1 MNYIK
6 KILLVIVIVG
16 LVVAAFFANFVY
28 KAMLKPNTAFNNEAA
43 YIFVPTN
50 AKYTEVRE
58 QLEPLLEDIESFD
71 DLAEQKKYTTN
82 IKAGRFEIKKG
93 MTNNDIINSIRSKN
107 LPIKV
112 SFNNQSTLEKLA
124 GRISKE
130 IEADSISLLNAMTD
144 KAFLEE
150 NKFNEATA
158 LGMYLPNSYEFFWNS
173 SAETFRNRMLKE
185 YKRFWTDARIK
196 KAHDIGLSQN
206 QVIALASIVYEESKQ
221 ASEQPRIAGVY
232 INRLRVGIPL
242 QADPTLKFAAYK
254 LPKYKNTVIK
264 RVLNVHKEIESPYN
278 TYKNRGLPPGLI
290 AMPDISAIKAVLNYE
305 KHKYLYFA
313 ADAKRFGF
321 HKFAKTLAQHN
332 VNAREYQRY
341 LSSQGINK

>member
-1 MNYIK
+1 MYIK
-6 KILLVIVIVG
+6 KILLAILVIG
-16 LVVAAFFANFVY
+16 LIVAAFFANFVY
-28 KAMLKPNTAFNNEAA
+28 KAMLKPNTAFNNETA
-43 YIFVPTN
+43 YVYIPSN
-50 AKYTEVRE
+50 ASYEEVRN
-58 QLEPLLEDIESFD
+58 QLEPLLDDIDSFD
-71 DLAEQKKYTTN
+71 DLAERKKYTTN

-130 IEADSISLLNAMTD
+130 IEADSLSLLNNMKDT
-144 KAFLEE
+144 AFLTK
-150 NKFNEATA
+150 NKFKEETA
-158 LGMYLPNSYEFFWNS
+158 LGMYLPNSYEFFWNT
-173 SAETFRNRMLKE
+173 SAESFRERMLNE
-185 YKRFWTDARIK
+185 YNRFWTDARIK
-196 KAHDIGLSQN
+196 KANDNGLSQD

-232 INRLRVGIPL
+232 MNRLRIGMPL
-242 QADPTLKFAAYK
+242 QADPTLKFAAYQ

-264 RVLNVHKEIESPYN
+264 RVLNVHKDIESPYN

-290 AMPDISAIKAVLNYE
+290 AMPDISAIDAVLNYE

-321 HKFAKTLAQHN
+321 HKFAKTLSQHN
-332 VNAREYQRY
+332 VNAREYHSY